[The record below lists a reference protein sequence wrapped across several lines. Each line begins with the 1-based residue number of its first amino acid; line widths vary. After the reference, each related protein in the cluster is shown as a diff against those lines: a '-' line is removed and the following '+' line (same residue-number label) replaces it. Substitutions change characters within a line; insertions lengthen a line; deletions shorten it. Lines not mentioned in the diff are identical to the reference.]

1 MFYPFIIF
9 SKKRYVGNLY
19 EHDVNKFKQKSMG
32 IVLKRRD
39 NANIVKIIY
48 GGLINIILSGE
59 GVKKSLEFLHSLIDK
74 LSNGEFPLEEF
85 DSN

>member
-39 NANIVKIIY
+39 NANIVKRVI
-48 GGLINIILSGE
+48 GGLVDILLNNSYLAIIRAKYLLWISNSKFLSF
-59 GVKKSLEFLHSLIDK
+59 VS
-74 LSNGEFPLEEF
+74 
-85 DSN
+85 